1 MRRSHHAPLD
11 QRGILSSPNESPRA
25 THAHLATEALL
36 PEARR
41 TINRVAR
48 SFSLA
53 ARLLPADRRRDVEL
67 LYLVMRTLD
76 DLVDVDVRAGGS
88 TRTAALERIARIREW
103 SRARSGAAFSALSQD
118 RELIILEDL
127 LARHPSF
134 PRDAVSDFLDGMS
147 ADLDGPNIA
156 TDDDA
161 SHYCYQVAG
170 TVGRMMAAL
179 LGVAEPH
186 RDSADRAARALGSA
200 MQRTNILRDIDEDLT
215 NGRVY
220 IARAALQR
228 CGLDPAAVDG
238 PTSLRDGDRRALLRE
253 EIARAEAEYVEGI
266 SGIRYLQHGR
276 RSILAAALLYREI
289 LRQIKRDGLG
299 ARRPHRSVVGRAR
312 KALLLLQAL
321 INSGG
326 SEARA

>member
-1 MRRSHHAPLD
+1 VRRSHHAPLD
-11 QRGILSSPNESPRA
+11 QQGILSSRNESPRA
-25 THAHLATEALL
+25 THAHLAPEAFL

-103 SRARSGAAFSALSQD
+103 SRARSGAASSALSQD

-134 PRDAVSDFLDGMS
+134 PRDAVSDFLDGMT
-147 ADLDGPNIA
+147 ADLDAPNIA
-156 TDDDA
+156 SDDDA
-161 SHYCYQVAG
+161 TRYCYQVAG

-186 RDSADRAARALGSA
+186 RDAADRAARALGSA
-200 MQRTNILRDIDEDLT
+200 MQRTNILRDIDEDLA

-228 CGLDPAAVDG
+228 CGLDPAAAVG
-238 PTSLRDGDRRALLRE
+238 PTSLRDGDRLALLRE

-266 SGIRYLQHGR
+266 RGIRYLQHGG
-276 RSILAAALLYREI
+276 RSIRAAALLYREI
-289 LRQIKRDGLG
+289 LRQIERDGLG

-321 INSGG
+321 FSSGG